1 MWAFW
6 SRRLHAG
13 LAMRIVIRQLAR
25 VQCYTAWKTSQ
36 LSSDIEL
43 FSMRKGHARLRVG
56 SQCVNF
62 AYATPKEFRELLEQ
76 QETYPLPLVKI
87 G

>member
-1 MWAFW
+1 
-6 SRRLHAG
+6 
-13 LAMRIVIRQLAR
+13 
-25 VQCYTAWKTSQ
+25 
-36 LSSDIEL
+36 
-43 FSMRKGHARLRVG
+43 MRKGQARLRVG

>member
-1 MWAFW
+1 
-6 SRRLHAG
+6 
-13 LAMRIVIRQLAR
+13 
-25 VQCYTAWKTSQ
+25 
-36 LSSDIEL
+36 
-43 FSMRKGHARLRVG
+43 MRKGHARLRVG
-56 SQCVNF
+56 SQRVNF

>member
-1 MWAFW
+1 
-6 SRRLHAG
+6 
-13 LAMRIVIRQLAR
+13 MRIVIRQLAR

-56 SQCVNF
+56 SHCVNF